1 MSDLE
6 LDRKVATN
14 WQEYKAEFLRM
25 KDMIVWVWAELVSR
39 EGRAFM
45 LRMVGWMTLSCLLT
59 VVLPLMFGEITN
71 LLDPKKTQVRNLLVM
86 LTIYG
91 ALLLLRQMIRYKQ
104 SITREYLGGENMR
117 QLDVR
122 TTELFLEKSLGTHI
136 SESNHLNEA
145 NVKKGYDRVLGLEG
159 MLLFEGIE
167 ALLNIALPFIALW
180 IFTITSG
187 RWAVGLIIM
196 LILASHLA
204 WTLFLNQQVLRVCL
218 PIDKMWRFLN
228 RYRVERWQ
236 RVERV
241 KTNAKEEDERR
252 EIERLFDQA
261 IQPDRKFW
269 FWFIRQATY
278 RNTIAD
284 ALLFTLIAY
293 CVRSVWVGDM
303 ALGSLWFLV
312 SWGSQFSTT
321 LWHIGHIE
329 HQFNFFTPS
338 IMGMKE
344 ALTMPKG
351 IGTCDAP
358 TAIKPAQPFR
368 VEFESVG
375 YHYEHQT
382 ADKDAIP
389 TLENV
394 SFTIEPGEKV
404 ALIGP
409 SGAGKSTIMKLL
421 LRYMDPTEGRI
432 LIDGV
437 DLRHVQLE
445 TWLSQIGYV
454 AQQFEV
460 FDGTIRYNLTYGLS
474 EDRKRTISDEDI
486 WKVMRML
493 QIDFGDRLVDGLN
506 TRIGFNGIK
515 LSGGQNQRLM
525 IGAAALKAP
534 CFMIIDEATSS
545 LDATTE
551 RLVQDGLARVL
562 HNCGALIVTH
572 RLNTVRRIC
581 DRFILLDRNEGC
593 GGTIHAVAESFEALA
608 EISPA
613 FRTLAMD
620 QGIELGSA
628 AKPA

>member
-14 WQEYKAEFLRM
+14 WQDYKAEFLQM
-25 KDMIVWVWAELVSR
+25 KNMIVWVWRELVSR
-39 EGRAFM
+39 QGRAFM
-45 LRMVGWMTLSCLLT
+45 LRMVGWMTVSCLLT
-59 VVLPLMFGEITN
+59 VVLPLTFGRITN
-71 LLDPKKTQVRNLLVM
+71 LLDPSGGQARELLVM
-86 LTIYG
+86 LGIYG
-91 ALLLLRQMIRYKQ
+91 VLLLLRQLVRYRQ

-122 TTELFLEKSLGTHI
+122 TTELFLEKSLGMHI

-180 IFTITSG
+180 IFTITTG
-187 RWAVGLIIM
+187 NWAVGAIIM
-196 LILASHLA
+196 LILVSHLA

-218 PIDKMWRFLN
+218 PIDRMWRFLN

-241 KTNAKEEDERR
+241 KTNAKEDAERR

-278 RNTIAD
+278 RNLVAD
-284 ALLFTLIAY
+284 ALLFVMIAY
-293 CVRSVWVGDM
+293 CVRSVWVGSM

-344 ALTMPKG
+344 ALTMPIG
-351 IGTCDAP
+351 IDASP
-358 TAIKPAQPFR
+358 VSATVTPAQPFR
-368 VEFESVG
+368 VEFEGVG
-375 YHYEHQT
+375 YHYEHT
-382 ADKDAIP
+382 SADKDAIP

-394 SFTIEPGEKV
+394 SFTIEPGQKL

-421 LRYMDPTEGRI
+421 LRYMDPTEG
-432 LIDGV
+432 
-437 DLRHVQLE
+437 
-445 TWLSQIGYV
+445 
-454 AQQFEV
+454 
-460 FDGTIRYNLTYGLS
+460 
-474 EDRKRTISDEDI
+474 
-486 WKVMRML
+486 
-493 QIDFGDRLVDGLN
+493 
-506 TRIGFNGIK
+506 
-515 LSGGQNQRLM
+515 
-525 IGAAALKAP
+525 
-534 CFMIIDEATSS
+534 
-545 LDATTE
+545 
-551 RLVQDGLARVL
+551 
-562 HNCGALIVTH
+562 
-572 RLNTVRRIC
+572 
-581 DRFILLDRNEGC
+581 
-593 GGTIHAVAESFEALA
+593 
-608 EISPA
+608 
-613 FRTLAMD
+613 
-620 QGIELGSA
+620 
-628 AKPA
+628 

>member
-14 WQEYKAEFLRM
+14 WQEYKTEFLRM
-25 KDMIVWVWAELVSR
+25 RDMVVWVWKELVSR

-45 LRMVGWMTLSCLLT
+45 LRMVGWMAISCVLT
-59 VVLPLMFGEITN
+59 VVLPLMFGRITD
-71 LLDPKKTQVRNLLVM
+71 LLDPRRTRPRDLLVM
-86 LTIYG
+86 LGLYG
-91 ALLLLRQMIRYKQ
+91 TLLLLRQIVRYRQ
-104 SITREYLGGENMR
+104 SITREYLAGENMR

-136 SESNHLNEA
+136 SENNHLNEA
-145 NVKKGYDRVLGLEG
+145 SVKKGYDRVLGLEG

-167 ALLNIALPFIALW
+167 ALLNIALPFVALW
-180 IFTITSG
+180 IFTISTG
-187 RWAVGLIIM
+187 RWPVGAIIM
-196 LILASHLA
+196 LILACHLA
-204 WTLFLNQQVLRVCL
+204 WTLFLNQRVLRVCL

-241 KTNAKEEDERR
+241 KTNAKEDIERR
-252 EIERLFDQA
+252 EIGHLFDQV

-278 RNTIAD
+278 RNVISDT
-284 ALLFTLIAY
+284 LLFGLIAY

-344 ALTMPKG
+344 ALTMPVG
-351 IGTCDAP
+351 IR
-358 TAIKPAQPFR
+358 AIEQPRAVTPMQPFR

-375 YHYEHQT
+375 YHYEHKRD
-382 ADKDAIP
+382 DKDAIP
-389 TLENV
+389 TLEGV

-432 LIDGV
+432 LVDGV
-437 DLRHVQLE
+437 DLQHVDLG
-445 TWLSQIGYV
+445 TWLTQIGYV

-460 FDGTIRYNLTYGLS
+460 FDGTIRYNLTYGLT
-474 EDRKRTISDEDI
+474 EERKKTITDDEI
-486 WKVMRML
+486 WKIMRTL
-493 QIDFGDRLVDGLN
+493 QIDFGDRLVDGLD

-525 IGAAALKAP
+525 IGAAALKEP
-534 CFMIIDEATSS
+534 RFMIIDEATSS

-551 RLVQDGLARVL
+551 RLVQDGLERVL

-581 DRFILLDRNEGC
+581 DRFILLDRVEGS
-593 GGTIHAVAESFEALA
+593 GGTIHAVAGSFEALA
-608 EISPA
+608 EVSPS
-613 FRTLAMD
+613 FRQLAAD
-620 QGIELGSA
+620 QGIEMGDA
-628 AKPA
+628 AKSA

>member
-14 WQEYKAEFLRM
+14 WQDYKAEFLQM
-25 KDMIVWVWAELVSR
+25 KNMIVWVWRELVSR
-39 EGRAFM
+39 QGRAFM
-45 LRMVGWMTLSCLLT
+45 LRMVGWMTVSCLLT
-59 VVLPLMFGEITN
+59 VVLPLTFGRITN
-71 LLDPKKTQVRNLLVM
+71 LLDPSGGQARELLVM
-86 LTIYG
+86 LGIYG
-91 ALLLLRQMIRYKQ
+91 VLLLLRQLVRYRQ

-122 TTELFLEKSLGTHI
+122 TTELFLEKSLGMHI

-180 IFTITSG
+180 IFTITTG
-187 RWAVGLIIM
+187 NWAVGAIIM
-196 LILASHLA
+196 LILVSHLA

-218 PIDKMWRFLN
+218 PIDRMWRFLN

-241 KTNAKEEDERR
+241 KTNAKEDAERR

-278 RNTIAD
+278 RNLVAD
-284 ALLFTLIAY
+284 ALLFVMIAY
-293 CVRSVWVGDM
+293 CVRSVWVGSM

-344 ALTMPKG
+344 ALTMPIG
-351 IGTCDAP
+351 IDASP
-358 TAIKPAQPFR
+358 VSATVTPAQPFR
-368 VEFESVG
+368 VEFEGVG
-375 YHYEHQT
+375 YHYEHT
-382 ADKDAIP
+382 SADKDAIP

-394 SFTIEPGEKV
+394 SFTIEPGQKL

-437 DLRHVQLE
+437 DLRDINLQ
-445 TWLSQIGYV
+445 TWLTQIGYV
-454 AQQFEV
+454 AQHFEV

-474 EDRKRTISDEDI
+474 EERKRSITDNDI
-486 WKVMRML
+486 WDVMRIL
-493 QIDFGDRLVDGLN
+493 QIDFGDRLVDGLD

-534 CFMIIDEATSS
+534 RFMIIDEATSS

-551 RLVQDGLARVL
+551 RLVQDGLEKVL

-581 DRFILLDRNEGC
+581 DRFVLLDRIEGC
-593 GGTIHAVAESFEALA
+593 GGTIQAIADSFEALA
-608 EISPA
+608 DVSPA
-613 FRTLAMD
+613 FRKLAQD
-620 QGIELGSA
+620 QGIELGA
-628 AKPA
+628 AARSG

>member
-6 LDRKVATN
+6 LDRAVAQN
-14 WQEYKAEFLRM
+14 WQDYKSEFLRM
-25 KDMIVWVWAELVSR
+25 KDMVVWVWSELVSR
-39 EGRAFM
+39 EGKAFM
-45 LRMVGWMTLSCLLT
+45 RRMISWMVLSCVLT
-59 VVLPLMFGEITN
+59 VVLPLMFGQITD
-71 LLDPKKTQVRNLLVM
+71 LLDPRRTNLTLLIAM
-86 LTIYG
+86 LAAYG
-91 ALLLLRQMIRYKQ
+91 ALMLLRQVIRYHQ
-104 SITREYLGGENMR
+104 GITREYLAGENMR

-122 TTELFLEKSLGTHI
+122 TTELFLEKSLGMHI
-136 SESNHLNEA
+136 SENNHLNEA

-167 ALLNIALPFIALW
+167 ALLNIVLPFVALW
-180 IFTITSG
+180 VFTLYTG
-187 RWAVGLIIM
+187 RLPVGAIIM
-196 LILASHLA
+196 LILGSHLA

-236 RVERV
+236 LVERV
-241 KTNAKEEDERR
+241 KTNAKETTERR

-269 FWFIRQATY
+269 FWFIKQASY
-278 RNTIAD
+278 RNAVAD
-284 ALLFTLIAY
+284 LLLFGLIMY

-312 SWGSQFSTT
+312 AWGSQFSTT

-344 ALTMPKG
+344 ALTMPRGLGLVEEPK
-351 IGTCDAP
+351 TVS
-358 TAIKPAQPFR
+358 PAQPFR
-368 VEFESVG
+368 IAFENVG
-375 YHYEHQT
+375 YHYDHQS
-382 ADKDAIP
+382 DEKEPIP

-421 LRYMDPTEGRI
+421 LRFMDPTEGRI

-437 DLRHVQLE
+437 DLREVDLT

-454 AQQFEV
+454 AQHFEV
-460 FDGTIRYNLTYGLS
+460 FNGTIRYNLTYGLS
-474 EDRKRTISDEDI
+474 EERKRTISDDDI
-486 WKVMRML
+486 WAVMRTL
-493 QIDFGDRLVDGLN
+493 QIDFGDRLVDGLE

-525 IGAAALKAP
+525 IGAAALKEP
-534 CFMIIDEATSS
+534 RFMIIDEATSS

-551 RLVQDGLARVL
+551 RLVQDGLQRVL
-562 HNCGALIVTH
+562 VNCGALIVTH

-581 DRFILLDRNEGC
+581 DRFILIDREGGR
-593 GGTIHAVAESFEALA
+593 GGSIHAVGGSFEALA
-608 EISPA
+608 ETSPT
-613 FRTLAMD
+613 FRMLAKD
-620 QGIELGSA
+620 QGIELAG
-628 AKPA
+628 KI

>member
-14 WQEYKAEFLRM
+14 WQEYKTEFLRM
-25 KDMIVWVWAELVSR
+25 KDMVVWVWKELVSR

-45 LRMVGWMTLSCLLT
+45 LRMVGWMAFSCILT
-59 VVLPLMFGEITN
+59 VVLPLMFGRITD
-71 LLDPKKTQVRNLLVM
+71 LLDPRHTRTRDLLLM
-86 LTIYG
+86 LGAYG
-91 ALLLLRQMIRYKQ
+91 ALMLLRQLIRYRQ

-122 TTELFLEKSLGTHI
+122 TTELFLEKSLGMHI
-136 SESNHLNEA
+136 SENNHLNEA

-180 IFTITSG
+180 IFTIATG
-187 RWAVGLIIM
+187 RWAVGTIIM

-241 KTNAKEEDERR
+241 KTNAKEDIERK

-278 RNTIAD
+278 RNLISDT
-284 ALLFTLIAY
+284 LLFALVLY
-293 CVRSVWVGDM
+293 CVRSVWTGNM

-344 ALTMPKG
+344 ALTMPVG
-351 IGTCDAP
+351 IRTVEEPWRIAAG
-358 TAIKPAQPFR
+358 QPFR
-368 VEFESVG
+368 VEFQNVG
-375 YHYEHQT
+375 YHYEHQ
-382 ADKDAIP
+382 KEEKEAIP

-437 DLRHVQLE
+437 DLQQVELG
-445 TWLSQIGYV
+445 TWLTQIGYV

-460 FDGTIRYNLTYGLS
+460 FDGTIRYNLTYGLG
-474 EDRKRTISDEDI
+474 EERKQTITDADI
-486 WKVMRML
+486 WRVMRTL
-493 QIDFGDRLVDGLN
+493 QIDFGDRLVDGLE

-525 IGAAALKAP
+525 IGAAALKEP
-534 CFMIIDEATSS
+534 RFMIIDEATSS

-551 RLVQDGLARVL
+551 RLVQDGLEKVL
-562 HNCGALIVTH
+562 HDCGALIVTH

-581 DRFILLDRNEGC
+581 DRFILLDRVEGS
-593 GGTIHAVAESFEALA
+593 GGTIHAVAHSFEELA
-608 EISPA
+608 NVSPA
-613 FRTLAMD
+613 FRRLAED
-620 QGIELGSA
+620 QGIELGNA
-628 AKPA
+628 AKSA

>member
-14 WQEYKAEFLRM
+14 WQEYKAEFLQMRN
-25 KDMIVWVWAELVSR
+25 MIGWVWTELVSR

-45 LRMVGWMTLSCLLT
+45 LRMVGWMTFSCLLT
-59 VVLPLMFGEITN
+59 VVLPLMFGKITD
-71 LLDPKKTQVRNLLVM
+71 LLDPKKTEVRTLLIM
-86 LTIYG
+86 LAIYG
-91 ALLLLRQMIRYKQ
+91 ALLLLRQLIRYKQ

-122 TTELFLEKSLGTHI
+122 TTELFLEKSLGMHI

-204 WTLFLNQQVLRVCL
+204 WTLFLNQQVLRICL

-241 KTNAKEEDERR
+241 KTNAKEEAERR

-329 HQFNFFTPS
+329 HQFNFYTPS

-344 ALTMPKG
+344 ALTVP
-351 IGTCDAP
+351 IGLRTFEQP
-358 TAIKPAQPFR
+358 TAITPAQPFR

-375 YHYEHQT
+375 YHYEHQSP
-382 ADKDAIP
+382 DKDAIP

-432 LIDGV
+432 RIDGV
-437 DLRHVQLE
+437 DLRQIQLG

-474 EDRKRTISDEDI
+474 EERKRTITDDDI
-486 WKVMRML
+486 WNVMRML
-493 QIDFGDRLVDGLN
+493 QIDFGDRLIDGLD

-525 IGAAALKAP
+525 IGAAALKEP
-534 CFMIIDEATSS
+534 RFMIIDEATSS

-581 DRFILLDRNEGC
+581 DRFILLDRDEGC
-593 GGTIHAVAESFEALA
+593 GGTIHAIADSFEALA

-613 FRTLAMD
+613 FRGLAID

-628 AKPA
+628 AKSA

>member
-6 LDRKVATN
+6 LDRKAATN
-14 WQEYKAEFLRM
+14 WQEYKAEFLHMRN
-25 KDMIVWVWAELVSR
+25 MIGWVWTELVSR

-45 LRMVGWMTLSCLLT
+45 LRMVGWMTFSCLLT
-59 VVLPLMFGEITN
+59 VVLPLMFGKITD
-71 LLDPKKTQVRNLLVM
+71 LLDPKKTEVRTLLIM
-86 LTIYG
+86 LVIYG
-91 ALLLLRQMIRYKQ
+91 ALLLLRQLIRYKQ

-122 TTELFLEKSLGTHI
+122 TTELFLEKSLGMHI

-196 LILASHLA
+196 VILASHLA
-204 WTLFLNQQVLRVCL
+204 WTLFLNQQVLRICL

-241 KTNAKEEDERR
+241 KTNAKEEAERR

-329 HQFNFFTPS
+329 HQFNFYTPS

-344 ALTMPKG
+344 ALTMP
-351 IGTCDAP
+351 IGLRTSEEP
-358 TAIKPAQPFR
+358 TAITPAQQFR
-368 VEFESVG
+368 VEFDGVG
-375 YHYEHQT
+375 YHYEHQGQ
-382 ADKDAIP
+382 DKDTIP

-437 DLRHVQLE
+437 DLRHIQLG

-474 EDRKRTISDEDI
+474 EERKRTITDDDI
-486 WKVMRML
+486 WNVMRML
-493 QIDFGDRLVDGLN
+493 QIDFGDRLIDGLD

-525 IGAAALKAP
+525 IGAAALKEP
-534 CFMIIDEATSS
+534 RFMIIDEATSS

-581 DRFILLDRNEGC
+581 DRFILLDRDEGS
-593 GGTIHAVAESFEALA
+593 GGTIHAVAGSFEALA
-608 EISPA
+608 EVSPA
-613 FRTLAMD
+613 FRSLASD
-620 QGIELGSA
+620 QGIELGTA
-628 AKPA
+628 AKSA